1 MLEFVNQS
9 KLNIEKIAEIVR
21 HSVSQIYEMKEQLDI
36 ILGGTA

>member
-1 MLEFVNQS
+1 MLEFVNQCI
-9 KLNIEKIAEIVR
+9 LNIEKIAEKIR